1 MDITVFFGGTQHG
14 CVMVLASSNQA
25 RCCLFSKE
33 LDSFLFGSNTTRVE
47 GRNSVGAAGGGPLVG
62 GGHDGKKRIKTG
74 NQRKLRNFEN
84 SSAILGHNVFKG
96 EIVVTV
102 SNKNGRPMR
111 DFMFKFTTDTLVLK
125 VSVPEGGKIVVSW
138 LNP

>member
-1 MDITVFFGGTQHG
+1 MDIVVFFGGTRHG
-14 CVMVLASSNQA
+14 CVMVPASSNQA
-25 RCCLFSKE
+25 GWCLFSKE
-33 LDSFLFGSNTTRVE
+33 LDSFLSGSNTARVE
-47 GRNSVGAAGGGPLVG
+47 GRNSVGAADGGSLVG